1 MTDLAPASTPATP
14 PPVVVLDRDRRT
26 VRLGDV
32 GVARENLRH
41 GEPPDDDIPT
51 LAATMR
57 AAGQLQP
64 LTVRPGRGRK
74 EDPWMALDG
83 RRRRLALGLL
93 LEAGQI
99 DEDHP
104 VDVFVETD
112 PARQAAAVLLTNTAV
127 PVHVA
132 DVIAAIGR
140 MLKSKLTVGVIAK
153 ALGYAEI
160 EIKRLAALSGLPSA
174 AFVALKRGRLTL
186 KQARLLARLPD
197 KAEQADLAEAALAGH
212 GFQDWRILERLDDAR
227 ITTHD
232 RRCAL
237 VDEAA
242 YNAGPARVARAGRIP
257 DIAETRQYV
266 ADVLDCYLA
275 LAAGRRVFTV
285 RQCRPQGGS
294 L

>member
-1 MTDLAPASTPATP
+1 MTDLAPASSPATP

-64 LTVRPGRGRK
+64 LTVRPGRGKK

-93 LEAGQI
+93 LEAGEI

-127 PVHVA
+127 ARPRPRRRS
-132 DVIAAIGR
+132 G
-140 MLKSKLTVGVIAK
+140 SKPEGGPLSDGHQRS
-153 ALGYAEI
+153 LG
-160 EIKRLAALSGLPSA
+160 
-174 AFVALKRGRLTL
+174 
-186 KQARLLARLPD
+186 
-197 KAEQADLAEAALAGH
+197 
-212 GFQDWRILERLDDAR
+212 
-227 ITTHD
+227 
-232 RRCAL
+232 
-237 VDEAA
+237 
-242 YNAGPARVARAGRIP
+242 
-257 DIAETRQYV
+257 
-266 ADVLDCYLA
+266 
-275 LAAGRRVFTV
+275 
-285 RQCRPQGGS
+285 
-294 L
+294 